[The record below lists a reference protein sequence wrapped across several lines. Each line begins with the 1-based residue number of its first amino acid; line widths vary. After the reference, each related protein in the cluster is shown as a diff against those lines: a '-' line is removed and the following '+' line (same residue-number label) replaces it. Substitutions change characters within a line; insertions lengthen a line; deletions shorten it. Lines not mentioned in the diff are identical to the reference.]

1 MCGIVLAGG
10 NLITTEIEI
19 FNQLLYADVFRG
31 VHATGVFAK
40 RMQEGIVMAK
50 DAVPSY
56 LFQHDD
62 NYKKVLLGGG
72 KTSLAPAFIVG
83 HNRHATRGAASDPK
97 GAHPFQHGNI
107 TLVHNGT
114 LTDQSLLPDHE
125 KFAVDSDNICY
136 SINKIGAAAT
146 IQKLDG
152 AFTLVWH
159 DATDD
164 TVHIIRNEER
174 PFHLAKCGLDW
185 FGASEEDML
194 MWILKRNRSTKS
206 RSLEHFECEVGV
218 EYIFDVSGS
227 VKRFV
232 LKDKVKHDL
241 PVFTYASRW
250 GNYGSVWQ
258 GNQGN
263 RSSASTTTTTA
274 DRSSNVRA
282 EQNAL
287 AIKNNISI
295 RIDDRI
301 VFTPMSF
308 MPFSGAGAVN
318 GKMTGWLMDGD
329 HEYVEVDVFNVPRQ
343 MYEDAQ
349 SDPRFDLT
357 GTVKSFLVVKNQFR
371 VIVNGVSIVR
381 PSTGRQLA
389 KIDAELTELN
399 DDIPFDVDAIEGELD
414 SFKTIAGDTITRR
427 FWYQHD
433 HGVCMGCNH
442 LIDWKDAPK
451 AAYAYNGFWHPH
463 CLRESEKAEEALRE
477 QEKDDADIFVCAACG
492 NERRM
497 KELDP
502 TVSSI
507 RSEDVCASCATKIL
521 AEKNSSGSLKTQE
534 YQNARYTHTDAEG
547 KTVVG
552 NRLFSRSEFDRMI
565 RERDSDRLLFKDLA
579 KARITKRHDNV
590 YAYFYKVD
598 RSLDEGGSAN
608 TGATFHTLHKQLRK
622 PDGTLAN
629 ITKALWNNIGTCKS
643 CKAPIPWR
651 DVEKCDMTE
660 TCHVICKDCKGE

>member
-10 NLITTEIEI
+10 NLVGTELEI

-40 RMQEGIVMAK
+40 RLQEGIVMAK

-56 LFQHDD
+56 IFQHDE
-62 NYKKVLLGGG
+62 NYKNVLMGGG
-72 KTSLAPAFIVG
+72 KTTIAPAFIVG
-83 HNRHATRGAASDPK
+83 HNRHATRGASGDPK
-97 GAHPFQHGNI
+97 GAHPFQHGKI

-114 LTDQSLLPDHE
+114 LTDQTLLPDHQ

-136 SINKIGAAAT
+136 SIDKIGAAAT

-152 AFTLVWH
+152 AFTLIWH
-159 DATDD
+159 DANDD
-164 TVHIIRNEER
+164 TVHIIRNDER

-218 EYIFDVSGS
+218 EYIFDVSGA
-227 VKRFV
+227 VKKFV
-232 LKDKVKHDL
+232 LKEQIKHDL

-250 GNYGSVWQ
+250 GTYGSGWQ
-258 GNQGN
+258 VNT
-263 RSSASTTTTTA
+263 SANKNLPKPNESRDSVIA
-274 DRSSNVRA
+274 AARA

-287 AIKNNISI
+287 AIRHNLNV
-295 RIDDRI
+295 RIDDRV
-301 VFTPMSF
+301 VFTPISYT
-308 MPFSGAGAVN
+308 PFNGTNAVN
-318 GKMTGWLMDGD
+318 GKMTGFYMDGEY
-329 HEYVEVDVFNVPRQ
+329 EYVEVDVFNVPRQ
-343 MYEDAQ
+343 MYDDAQ
-349 SDPRFDLT
+349 ADAT
-357 GTVKSFLVVKNQFR
+357 IEMVGTAKSFMFIKNQFR
-371 VIVNGVSIVR
+371 VVVNGISLLR
-381 PSTGRQLA
+381 PSSRALS

-399 DDIPFDVDAIEGELD
+399 DDIPFNQGDVEKEVD

-433 HGVCMGCNH
+433 HGVCMGCNT
-442 LIDWKDAPK
+442 LIEWKDAPK

-463 CLRESEKAEEALRE
+463 CLAQTETAEEELRE
-477 QEKDDADIFVCAACG
+477 QEAEQNDIFVCAACG
-492 NERRM
+492 NDRKM

-507 RSEDVCASCATKIL
+507 RGEDVCVNCATRIL
-521 AEKNSSGSLKTQE
+521 AEKNESGSLKTVE
-534 YQNARYTHTDAEG
+534 YQNAPYFYTDVNG
-547 KTVVG
+547 QIVSSS
-552 NRLFSRSEFDRMI
+552 RLFSRLEFDRMV
-565 RERDSDRLLFKDLA
+565 RERESDRILFKDLA

-590 YAYFYKVD
+590 YAYFYRAEPLQTKEV
-598 RSLDEGGSAN
+598 SAESG
-608 TGATFHTLHKQLRK
+608 TVFQLHKKLRK
-622 PDGTLAN
+622 PDGSLAN
-629 ITKALWNNIGTCKS
+629 ITKALWNNIGICKS
-643 CKAPIPWR
+643 CHAPIPWR

-660 TCHVICKDCKGE
+660 SCHVICKDCKGE